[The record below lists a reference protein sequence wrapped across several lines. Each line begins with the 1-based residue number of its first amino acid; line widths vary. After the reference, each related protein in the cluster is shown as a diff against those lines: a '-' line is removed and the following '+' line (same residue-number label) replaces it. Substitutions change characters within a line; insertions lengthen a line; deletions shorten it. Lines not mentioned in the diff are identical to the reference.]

1 MGAVRGANAFLKIG
15 THGATK
21 PPIAPSA
28 IHGPATAGS
37 SAPRTWDHT
46 HAAGTTTR
54 NNRNAALFTVPSSV
68 MGGAV
73 GSRCA
78 STNVFALR
86 AGLDVRI
93 RAIAPLSLRFEA
105 TTYLRPEPKSP

>member
-28 IHGPATAGS
+28 IHGLATAGS

-54 NNRNAALFTVPSSV
+54 NNRNAVLFTGPSSV
-68 MGGAV
+68 IGGAV
-73 GSRCA
+73 GSRCT
-78 STNVFALR
+78 STNAFALMPGWGAR
-86 AGLDVRI
+86 HA
-93 RAIAPLSLRFEA
+93 AIAPLSGDPGTESTHA
-105 TTYLRPEPKSP
+105 